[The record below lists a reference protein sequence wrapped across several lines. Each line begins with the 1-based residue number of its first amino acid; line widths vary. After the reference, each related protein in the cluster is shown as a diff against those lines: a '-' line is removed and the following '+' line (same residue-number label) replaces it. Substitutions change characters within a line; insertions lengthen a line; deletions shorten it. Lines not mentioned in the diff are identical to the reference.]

1 MELRYSKNNIND
13 ILKRKNNTIL
23 LNNDISEKYKKTM
36 FIDYLFELNELII
49 CITDNSNIN
58 ISQNKILNF
67 INSVTE
73 ISSVSS
79 KKCIGLY
86 ISKELNQE
94 YKDYFNSV
102 SILDRNNKFI
112 NIQNN
117 DKKIVHRELISYLY
131 DNSIYLY
138 DNDNCCVMIDSESNR
153 LLEYTK

>member
-13 ILKRKNNTIL
+13 ILKRTNNTIL

-67 INSVTE
+67 VNSVTE

-102 SILDRNNKFI
+102 SMLDRNNKFI

-138 DNDNCCVMIDSESNR
+138 DNDNCCIMIDSESNR